1 LRIKCIINPIL
12 IYFVGPSS
20 KFIKKALRIFFID
33 LHNNIIE
40 LVSSSQASMI
50 DIYIAHNYVNKMF
63 LLQTAIIYLL

>member
-1 LRIKCIINPIL
+1 
-12 IYFVGPSS
+12 
-20 KFIKKALRIFFID
+20 LRIFFID